1 MESLPILLHR
11 KKLILAIFATMG
23 LILNPVIL
31 ALEIPADTSE
41 EKSTDYLIDQELKW
55 LRAEA
60 FISIPTGISELIHR
74 APAIATVITAADIE
88 AMGITELDE
97 ALETVPG
104 LHVLRNGFQGYGSI
118 YAIRGIY
125 SDFNPEVLLL
135 INGIPVTSSLF
146 GGRGP
151 LWKGLTVNNIAR
163 IEVIRGPGSAVYG
176 ANAFAGV
183 INVIT
188 KTSEEIAGTEAGAR
202 VGRFDTQEYWALH
215 GGKWGGFDVALA
227 LEYFTTDGQREE
239 IDADFQTVLDGISG
253 NPPASR
259 APGPVSLGVDR
270 FDARVDISR
279 GVWGLRLGYQ
289 GRYNVG
295 NGVGAAQTL
304 DQDADFEYDRINA
317 DLTYHDPKFTDHWDV
332 TAQASFLDT
341 GFEVENDQT
350 FFPAGSTGGV
360 PPSPDPADPPPPI
373 LPEGLIVNPGTT
385 EHHLRFN
392 LSGIYSGYDSHLIRT
407 GAGIHYVD
415 LREVSHVTNIDP
427 ATGPLAVGQRIS
439 LSDTPFAFQPEVDR
453 TDWHAFLQDS
463 WTFTLDWALTSGLR
477 YDHYSDFGSTVNP
490 RIALVWQTQ
499 PSLTSKFLYGRAF
512 RAPSLLDSTVTNIAT
527 GMGNPNID
535 PETIDTVE
543 LGFDYQATD
552 DLHLALNLF
561 HYWIDDKIQL
571 IGDGALLTAQNV
583 GEQTGRGLELETRW
597 KASRKI
603 DILANYA
610 YQDATDEKLDRDAG
624 NVPHHQLFL
633 RADWRFLPK
642 WHFNARVNFVAD
654 RDRVTGDT
662 RPDIDD
668 YTTVDLTLRHKG
680 FADHWDFAVSVRNL
694 FDEDAREPSGGPGPA
709 TAMTEAIP
717 NDLPLAGRSYFA
729 EIRCHF

>member
-1 MESLPILLHR
+1 MLSKNQSVQSPFRSLLILLYF
-11 KKLILAIFATMG
+11 LPFFF
-23 LILNPVIL
+23 PFQSF
-31 ALEIPADTSE
+31 SE
-41 EKSTDYLIDQELKW
+41 PQDSAQQHSKEESSDYLIDQELQW

-60 FISIPTGISELIHR
+60 VISIATGFEQPIHR

-88 AMGITELDE
+88 SMGITELDE

-135 INGIPVTSSLF
+135 INGISVTSSFF

-163 IEVIRGPGSAVYG
+163 IEVIRGPGSAIYG

-188 KTSEEIAGTEAGAR
+188 KTSEDIAGTEAGAR
-202 VGRFDTQEYWALH
+202 AGRFDTEEYWALH
-215 GGKWGGFDVALA
+215 GEKWGGFDVALA

-239 IDADFQTVLDGISG
+239 INADFQTALDGISG
-253 NPPASR
+253 NPPASL

-295 NGVGAAQTL
+295 NGVGAVQAL

-332 TAQASFLDT
+332 TAQASFFDT
-341 GFEVENDQT
+341 GFEVDNQQT
-350 FFPAGSTGGV
+350 FFPAGSTGGTANV
-360 PPSPDPADPPPPI
+360 
-373 LPEGLIVNPGTT
+373 LPEGFIFNAGTT

-392 LSGIYSGYDSHLIRT
+392 LSGIYSGFDSHLIRT
-407 GAGIHYVD
+407 GAGIHNVD

-427 ATGPLAVGQRIS
+427 TTGLPLPVGQRVS
-439 LSDTPFAFQPEVDR
+439 LSDTPFAFQQEVDR
-453 TDWHAFLQDS
+453 TDWHAFVQDTS
-463 WTFTLDWALTSGLR
+463 TLSEDLALTSGLR
-477 YDHYSDFGSTVNP
+477 FDHYSDFRSNVST

-499 PSLTSKFLYGRAF
+499 PMLTSKLIFGQAF
-512 RAPSLLDSTVTNIAT
+512 RAPSFLELTTINNPVAL
-527 GMGNPNID
+527 GNPDLD
-535 PETIDTVE
+535 PEVINTAE

-552 DLHLALNLF
+552 DLHLTLNLF
-561 HYWIDDKIQL
+561 HYWIDDKVQFVIDPTTPDP
-571 IGDGALLTAQNV
+571 GDLKAQNV
-583 GEQTGRGLELETRW
+583 GEQTGQGLELETRW
-597 KASRKI
+597 KASRNI
-603 DILANYA
+603 SILANYA
-610 YQDATDEKLDRDAG
+610 YQDSTDEEINKDAG
-624 NVPHHQLFL
+624 IAPHHQLFL

-642 WHFNARVNFVAD
+642 WHLNTRVHFIAD
-654 RDRVTGDT
+654 RDRVAGDP
-662 RPDIDD
+662 RSEIDD
-668 YTTVDLTLRHKG
+668 YTTVDLTLRYKG
-680 FADHWDFAVSVRNL
+680 LADHWDFSVSVRNL
-694 FDEDAREPSGGPGPA
+694 FDEDAREPSNGPGPD
-709 TAMTEAIP
+709 TGGIVAIP